1 MNILGLA
8 FPTQRQ
14 AVLPTLVMA
23 LLLLVVMLL
32 PELLRDS
39 LLLDREAF
47 LQGEHWWQLWS
58 SQLVHHDWP
67 HLLLNVLGLGV
78 CWALFIDHQMG
89 WRPWLGLPF
98 IMLGSSLAQI
108 YFDPQ
113 VRFYAGFSGT
123 LYGVFAFCALTDV
136 LHKRWLGALILTGV
150 AGKVV
155 YDSVFLPELSG
166 LAFAAH
172 GGGVA
177 TGLVLAFLCKIL
189 TLRS

>member
-1 MNILGLA
+1 MTVIGLS

-14 AVLPTLVMA
+14 AVLPTLTMA
-23 LLLLVVMLL
+23 LLLTAVMLL
-32 PELLRDS
+32 PETVRQS
-39 LLLDREAF
+39 LLLDREAVM
-47 LQGEHWWQLWS
+47 QGQHWWQLWT

-67 HLLLNVLGLGV
+67 HFALNLLGLGV
-78 CWALFIDHQMG
+78 CWALFIDEQMG
-89 WRPWLGLPF
+89 WRRWLGLPF
-98 IMLGSSLAQI
+98 IMLGSSLAQL

-123 LYGVFAFCALTDV
+123 LYGVFAFCACSDV
-136 LHKRWLGALILTGV
+136 LHKRWLGGLILIGV
-150 AGKVV
+150 IGKVI

-189 TLRS
+189 ILRS